1 MSKSEYRAAIAS
13 LGLSQAGA
21 ARFLG
26 VNERTS
32 RRWAIDGDPA
42 PEAVALLL
50 RLMVAVRWTP
60 ERVKKLA
67 G

>member
-1 MSKSEYRAAIAS
+1 MNKTEYRSAIAS

-32 RRWAIDGDPA
+32 RRWAIDGDPP
-42 PEAVALLL
+42 PEAVAMLL
-50 RLMVAVRWTP
+50 RLMVAVKWKP
-60 ERVKKLA
+60 ERVKGLGK
-67 G
+67 